1 MLGLLLYDL
10 FTIRKLIKI
19 YGFMTALYIITGIY
33 MGNASTFGSFIFVFA
48 LLSVSGI
55 FGYRERAHWD
65 LYANSMP
72 VSRKEMV
79 IESYIYSG
87 IMIAFAIICNIIMNL
102 LNIFVVKK
110 LYESE
115 IMLEWYKIPALGMV
129 AVIYLSVFLPIMIK
143 FGAEKGRV
151 VMTITYLVPILLLF
165 LFRDSIDT
173 ENVINILASKRALC
187 IGIISVLMIFI
198 VFVSINIS
206 LKAYNSK
213 DLE

>member
-1 MLGLLLYDL
+1 
-10 FTIRKLIKI
+10 
-19 YGFMTALYIITGIY
+19 
-33 MGNASTFGSFIFVFA
+33 
-48 LLSVSGI
+48 
-55 FGYRERAHWD
+55 
-65 LYANSMP
+65 MP

-173 ENVINILASKRALC
+173 ENVINIIASKRALC